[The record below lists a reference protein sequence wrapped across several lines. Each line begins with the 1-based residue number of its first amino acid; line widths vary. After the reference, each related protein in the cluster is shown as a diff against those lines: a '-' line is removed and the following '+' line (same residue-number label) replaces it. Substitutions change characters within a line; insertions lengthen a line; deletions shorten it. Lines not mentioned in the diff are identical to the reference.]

1 MAFGGFSD
9 DAGSKPMADI
19 NMIPLI
25 DVMLVLLIIFIVTAP
40 LLAHAIKIDLPQAN
54 TQSNP
59 DKPEIVT
66 LSVDGTG
73 HLFWNDQALSD
84 DQLAEQLAQAAART
98 PQPELHLRADRTTQY
113 EKLAQ
118 VMAAA
123 QRAGVSKMGFV
134 TEPVHR

>member
-40 LLAHAIKIDLPQAN
+40 LLTHAIKIDLPQAN

-59 DKPEIVT
+59 DEPEIVT

-84 DQLAEQLAQAAART
+84 DQLAEHLAQAAQRT

-134 TEPVHR
+134 TEPVRR